1 MELEM
6 LKSAIVK
13 VLKID
18 LSELDLETRFVED
31 LGADS
36 LDMYQIAMNLEEI
49 FDVSFDEADLKQV
62 ITVNDAYEML
72 KEFKNQFKFTFEKP
86 DNRAFSTVWTLK
98 EVWH

>member
-18 LSELDLETRFVED
+18 AGELDLDTRFVED

-36 LDMYQIAMNLEEI
+36 LDMYQIAMNLEET
-49 FDVSFDEADLKQV
+49 FDVSFNDVDLKQV
-62 ITVNDAYEML
+62 VTVNDAYELL
-72 KEFKNQFKFTFEKP
+72 KSFKE
-86 DNRAFSTVWTLK
+86 
-98 EVWH
+98 

>member
-36 LDMYQIAMNLEEI
+36 LDMYQIAMNLEET
-49 FDVSFDEADLKQV
+49 FDVSFSETDLKQV
-62 ITVNDAYEML
+62 VTVNDAYELL
-72 KEFKNQFKFTFEKP
+72 KNFRE
-86 DNRAFSTVWTLK
+86 
-98 EVWH
+98 

>member
-6 LKSAIVK
+6 LKEAIVK

-18 LSELDLETRFVED
+18 AGELSLETRFVED

-72 KEFKNQFKFTFEKP
+72 KNFKN
-86 DNRAFSTVWTLK
+86 
-98 EVWH
+98 

>member
-6 LKSAIVK
+6 LKDAIVK

-18 LSELDLETRFVED
+18 AGELTPDTRFVED

-49 FDVSFDEADLKQV
+49 FDVSFDEVDLKQV
-62 ITVNDAYEML
+62 ITVNDAYELL
-72 KEFKNQFKFTFEKP
+72 KNFK
-86 DNRAFSTVWTLK
+86 D
-98 EVWH
+98 

>member
-6 LKSAIVK
+6 LKDAIVK

-18 LSELDLETRFVED
+18 VNELDLETRFVED

-49 FDVSFDEADLKQV
+49 FDVSFDETDLKQIV
-62 ITVNDAYEML
+62 TVNDAYELL
-72 KEFKNQFKFTFEKP
+72 KNFK
-86 DNRAFSTVWTLK
+86 D
-98 EVWH
+98 

>member
-18 LSELDLETRFVED
+18 ISELDLETRFVED

-36 LDMYQIAMNLEEI
+36 LDMYQIAMNLEET
-49 FDVSFDEADLKQV
+49 FDVSFSEADLKQV
-62 ITVNDAYEML
+62 VTVNDAYELL
-72 KEFKNQFKFTFEKP
+72 KNFKE
-86 DNRAFSTVWTLK
+86 
-98 EVWH
+98 

>member
-36 LDMYQIAMNLEEI
+36 LDMYQIAMNLEEV
-49 FDVSFDEADLKQV
+49 FDVSFSEVDLKQV
-62 ITVNDAYEML
+62 VTVNDAYELL
-72 KEFKNQFKFTFEKP
+72 KNFKE
-86 DNRAFSTVWTLK
+86 
-98 EVWH
+98 

>member
-13 VLKID
+13 VLKMD

-36 LDMYQIAMNLEEI
+36 LDMYQIAMNLEET
-49 FDVSFDEADLKQV
+49 FDVSFSETDLKQV
-62 ITVNDAYEML
+62 VTVNDAYELL
-72 KEFKNQFKFTFEKP
+72 KNFRE
-86 DNRAFSTVWTLK
+86 
-98 EVWH
+98 

>member
-36 LDMYQIAMNLEEI
+36 LDMYQIAMNLEET
-49 FDVSFDEADLKQV
+49 FDVSFSETDLKQV
-62 ITVNDAYEML
+62 VTVNDAYELL
-72 KEFKNQFKFTFEKP
+72 KNFKE
-86 DNRAFSTVWTLK
+86 
-98 EVWH
+98 

>member
-36 LDMYQIAMNLEEI
+36 LDMYQIAMTLEET
-49 FDVSFDEADLKQV
+49 FDVSFNETDLKQV
-62 ITVNDAYEML
+62 VTVNDAYELL
-72 KEFKNQFKFTFEKP
+72 KSFKE
-86 DNRAFSTVWTLK
+86 
-98 EVWH
+98 

>member
-18 LSELDLETRFVED
+18 ISELDLETRFVED

-36 LDMYQIAMNLEEI
+36 LDMYQIAMNLEET
-49 FDVSFDEADLKQV
+49 FDVSFNETDLKQV
-62 ITVNDAYEML
+62 VTVNDAYELL
-72 KEFKNQFKFTFEKP
+72 KNFKE
-86 DNRAFSTVWTLK
+86 
-98 EVWH
+98 